1 MSGENDLRIDAGI
14 YKPLCVGDQVWE
26 DHNNNGVIDNGELP
40 FAGVQLALWKDL
52 DNDGQPDTD
61 TGMRDV
67 TGGNGKYLFTG
78 LAPGHY
84 VIQVTPAN
92 FLPGGALHGYTTS
105 TGNGVMVDPDND
117 VNDDDNGFDPGLS
130 LGTISKAVTLI
141 TDTEPANDGDTDI
154 NTNLTVDFGFFRVSA
169 IGDYVWE
176 DNNANGIQDAT
187 ESGINN
193 VKVYLF
199 RADHTLVDTMR
210 TMSNPNQPAKQGF
223 YLFDNLQPGAYY
235 VKFDLPVGYFM
246 SSANKGTDDAKDS
259 DVDGTNGPNTTKVYT
274 LAASQRDLSVDAGI
288 YKEASLGDFVWIDY
302 MNLESGVSNNAV
314 QDTNDIGLNG
324 VLVSLYNAT
333 TNTLIEQMLTINSPI
348 TGEPGW
354 YLFDKLPSANYYIK
368 VDLPQ
373 GYIFVTP
380 NAGEND
386 MSDSDIVDFIN
397 GTSLPLQL
405 LPGEH
410 IRDLDAGIKQEVVLP
425 IVLVEF
431 SGKHNG
437 RNFSNELYW
446 STASEVNNDHFEVM
460 RSLDGNKFE
469 SIGKVM
475 GAGSAHQLSSYNL
488 VDDKLIKGQPI
499 YYYQLKQVDFDGNTT
514 LSDVVTIKV
523 GQNIDRNVELYP
535 NPANELVNIRIN
547 GNAGDMVTA
556 NLMDNTGKLV
566 MTMIRTE
573 LTQYTEM
580 FRFDVTAIPSGVYMV
595 NIAVGN
601 KVFTQKLLIME

>member
-1 MSGENDLRIDAGI
+1 
-14 YKPLCVGDQVWE
+14 
-26 DHNNNGVIDNGELP
+26 
-40 FAGVQLALWKDL
+40 
-52 DNDGQPDTD
+52 
-61 TGMRDV
+61 
-67 TGGNGKYLFTG
+67 
-78 LAPGHY
+78 
-84 VIQVTPAN
+84 
-92 FLPGGALHGYTTS
+92 
-105 TGNGVMVDPDND
+105 
-117 VNDDDNGFDPGLS
+117 
-130 LGTISKAVTLI
+130 
-141 TDTEPANDGDTDI
+141 
-154 NTNLTVDFGFFRVSA
+154 
-169 IGDYVWE
+169 
-176 DNNANGIQDAT
+176 
-187 ESGINN
+187 
-193 VKVYLF
+193 
-199 RADHTLVDTMR
+199 
-210 TMSNPNQPAKQGF
+210 
-223 YLFDNLQPGAYY
+223 
-235 VKFDLPVGYFM
+235 
-246 SSANKGTDDAKDS
+246 
-259 DVDGTNGPNTTKVYT
+259 
-274 LAASQRDLSVDAGI
+274 
-288 YKEASLGDFVWIDY
+288 

-333 TNTLIEQMLTINSPI
+333 TNSLIEQMLTINSPI

-431 SGKHNG
+431 NGKHND

-475 GAGSAHQLSSYNL
+475 GAGNAHQLSSYNL